1 MGSVVKQ
8 VMTVRGAISP
18 DELGHTQMHD
28 HLFADLSWARHRWL
42 AMPITDEVQLTEEIR
57 LYGQAG
63 GGTLVDPVLE
73 HIGRLPEAMR
83 RVSEATGVH
92 VVMGSGFYR
101 EPYYP
106 EFVNKL
112 PTQDIADYIIDE
124 IENGVGDTGIKPGII
139 GEIGLDKQ
147 WVQGVEE
154 RVLRAAARAQVATGL
169 AITTHTPP
177 KMSLE
182 FLKIFQ
188 EEGVEPD
195 RVVFGHL
202 DGALEMHELE
212 RVAATG
218 AYIEFDLIGINFVN
232 SDKRRAE
239 FLAELVRLGHQ
250 DRLLVSQDMCSRSR
264 FKTNGGHG
272 YQHLIDNFLPM
283 LREEGVDEEA
293 IHAMTHLNPARVL
306 AV

>member
-1 MGSVVKQ
+1 
-8 VMTVRGAISP
+8 
-18 DELGHTQMHD
+18 
-28 HLFADLSWARHRWL
+28 
-42 AMPITDEVQLTEEIR
+42 
-57 LYGQAG
+57 
-63 GGTLVDPVLE
+63 
-73 HIGRLPEAMR
+73 
-83 RVSEATGVH
+83 
-92 VVMGSGFYR
+92 
-101 EPYYP
+101 
-106 EFVNKL
+106 
-112 PTQDIADYIIDE
+112 
-124 IENGVGDTGIKPGII
+124 
-139 GEIGLDKQ
+139 
-147 WVQGVEE
+147 
-154 RVLRAAARAQVATGL
+154 
-169 AITTHTPP
+169 
-177 KMSLE
+177 MSLE

-202 DGALEMHELE
+202 DGTLEMHELE

-218 AYIEFDLIGINFVN
+218 AYIEFDLIGIDFIN

-250 DRLLVSQDMCSRSR
+250 DRLLVSQDMPARPR
-264 FKTNGGHG
+264 LKTNGGHG